1 MKRNQPEFIETA
13 SARIAVL
20 PVNDSAA
27 GLDFLVSLF
36 GVVRPGRGRRDAR
49 ANLERVTE
57 SMVRHPMLLQN
68 LQHALLSQLLRTDL
82 SSALTESGIPLA
94 RGFWQEFFGRLRHKL
109 LPPLQDEN
117 DFLYVLNRVFFRN
130 RDYRWVEDIPRPT
143 WVAFFE
149 QLGLS
154 LHIDDGRILLQL
166 VGALRTLSYQVAQ
179 LGLEKEVLLYLP

>member
-1 MKRNQPEFIETA
+1 MFRRKKKKQPDFIETA
-13 SARIAVL
+13 SGRSTVL

-36 GVVRPGRGRRDAR
+36 GVIRPGPGRRDAR
-49 ANLERVTE
+49 ANLEAVTE
-57 SMVRHPMLLQN
+57 AMVQRPILLRN
-68 LQHALLSQLLRTDL
+68 LQHAVLSQLARTDL
-82 SSALTESGIPLA
+82 SSALMESGIPLA

-130 RDYRWVEDIPRPT
+130 RDYRWVEDIPRPA

-154 LHIDDGRILLQL
+154 LHIDDGRILHQL
-166 VGALRTLSYQVAQ
+166 VGALRTLSYEVAQ
-179 LGLEKEVLLYLP
+179 LGLEKEV